1 MVHKPHVGFL
11 KTLDKLDL
19 AALACLSPNF
29 LLIAMADIFGF
40 LENRVFNLHS
50 SLKSLKGHR
59 GHKLPGPPEERP
71 RLFFSSFSTSLTW
84 LTSFTSFRRSHG
96 SLFYGTKI
104 KTDWTKR
111 AKVQTR
117 VSKGQHE
124 KRVEPD
130 SSLRRLASE
139 PSYLKVPRY
148 RLSSH

>member
-29 LLIAMADIFGF
+29 LLIAMAVIFGF

-71 RLFFSSFSTSLTW
+71 RLFFLV
-84 LTSFTSFRRSHG
+84 LLDLVDLVDLVHVVPSFTWFT
-96 SLFYGTKI
+96 F
-104 KTDWTKR
+104 
-111 AKVQTR
+111 
-117 VSKGQHE
+117 
-124 KRVEPD
+124 
-130 SSLRRLASE
+130 LRN
-139 PSYLKVPRY
+139 
-148 RLSSH
+148 